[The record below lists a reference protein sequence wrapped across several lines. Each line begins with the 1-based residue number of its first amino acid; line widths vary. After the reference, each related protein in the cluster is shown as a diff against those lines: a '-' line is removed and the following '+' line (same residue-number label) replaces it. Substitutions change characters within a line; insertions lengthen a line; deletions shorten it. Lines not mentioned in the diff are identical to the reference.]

1 MIISPLLYLVSGV
14 IPLQITL
21 ETLKIVSSHSRNEAD
36 AGPNAHLPT
45 LILLLKYWSVYALAF
60 GIVPPVITNG
70 FLWGIPFASLA
81 LLGVSCVLTK
91 ELLCQFTKFIQSQD
105 SKFVFLFNRL
115 SDVKVSWYQWLTYAS
130 NTNENNIASM
140 FVFGEITQLW
150 ISLANR
156 VPLAETHYLERA
168 FDSIMQYLGAFT
180 SRLLDQLHK
189 GTLKRQQQQQQDARA
204 GTLLTK
210 DALAYI
216 RRRGDNPASTYNEDY
231 DLLDD
236 LIDESKKK

>member
-1 MIISPLLYLVSGV
+1 MFQMIISPLLYLVSSV

-21 ETLKIVSSHSRNEAD
+21 ETLKIVCSHTKNEPNT
-36 AGPNAHLPT
+36 GPNAHLPT
-45 LILLLKYWSVYALAF
+45 LILLLKYWAVYALAF
-60 GIVPPVITNG
+60 GVVPGAITNG
-70 FLWGIPFASLA
+70 IIWGIPFASLI
-81 LLGVSCVLTK
+81 LLGLSCILTK

-115 SDVKVSWYQWLTYAS
+115 SDVKVSWYQWLTYAT
-130 NTNENNIASM
+130 NTNENNIASL

-150 ISLANR
+150 VSLANR

-168 FDSIMQYLGAFT
+168 FDDIMQYLGVFT
-180 SRLLDQLHK
+180 GRLLDQIHRRND
-189 GTLKRQQQQQQDARA
+189 RQDQVPGVDATFRRES
-204 GTLLTK
+204 
-210 DALAYI
+210 LASL
-216 RRRGDNPASTYNEDY
+216 RSRGDGFASTYNEDY